1 MCVNIFLG
9 GKGLSHAASHKEA
22 VGRYT
27 LSSCLLSG
35 WRGGDGSVDSG
46 IVSLISP

>member
-9 GKGLSHAASHKEA
+9 GKGLSLAASHKEA

-35 WRGGDGSVDSG
+35 WRGGMDQWIQALSA
-46 IVSLISP
+46 

>member
-27 LSSCLLSG
+27 LSSCLLSLG
-35 WRGGDGSVDSG
+35 VAGGGMDQWIQALSA
-46 IVSLISP
+46 